1 MKDPQIISKCF
12 LNFFR
17 FFFIFKGL
25 FDYTHKYR
33 QIKTKGKSLANAP
46 LT

>member
-1 MKDPQIISKCF
+1 MKDPQIISNVSWIF
-12 LNFFR
+12 LD

-33 QIKTKGKSLANAP
+33 QIKIKGKSLANAP
-46 LT
+46 LN